1 MLIQIT
7 IIKLSESKVK
17 NREIKIEWGLVG
29 EKKGFSKKKVDAGE
43 LREQK
48 KKSHKLSICLYE
60 IIEELKTRE
69 QLT

>member
-7 IIKLSESKVK
+7 IIKFSESKVK

-29 EKKGFSKKKVDAGE
+29 EKRGFSKKRGDAGE

-48 KKSHKLSICLYE
+48 LSQIGHMP
-60 IIEELKTRE
+60 I
-69 QLT
+69 